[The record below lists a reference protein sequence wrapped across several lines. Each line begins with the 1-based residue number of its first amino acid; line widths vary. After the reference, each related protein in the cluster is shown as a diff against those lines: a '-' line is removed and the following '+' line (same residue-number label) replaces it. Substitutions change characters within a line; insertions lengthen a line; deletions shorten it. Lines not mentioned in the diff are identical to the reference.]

1 MKICVEI
8 SINVVLKVSS
18 KPKFKMSSVP
28 EKPWS
33 VHQFEQFRP
42 HMASW
47 VSREVTPHLS
57 LNNFTVRRLL
67 IHGQVKVGKR
77 EIVEYIS
84 QRDAGDPYRI
94 HIFISAFHR
103 KADESQREELE
114 KHNVKV
120 FSVFSKKKQQEA
132 IEFIEDQLIPDIRVI
147 IHWDECDYGTGERQT
162 LAQIYQHFRNHE
174 QVFNILYSATPEELL
189 YSSEIEGTANGNDT
203 FVADFYE
210 DGIVR
215 RYEPPIGYCG
225 AAEFLREN
233 LVVDAMPFFES
244 TSPNSYV
251 LSDQAICIL
260 AEAKRHLKETNKV
273 IRLLAT
279 ELEDA
284 EDAEVVDEELVN
296 SLKSRLN
303 SIKVRNII
311 ILRISYKNGD
321 DDDDDDS
328 DAGSDDSGSYKAIYP
343 FLKYSRHIDELK
355 DVAIFADKHDVKDLA
370 SLENVDCST
379 IKWGKRVFWRDL
391 CKDKV
396 VLVVHDQTSTRSTE
410 WVFHDRLFA
419 THDYRKRITFNTVA
433 QAQLRPAHYSQNYGS
448 FQRIRIYGHLKT
460 FQLCAG
466 QITASDYLM
475 NEWIVRKIPKS
486 HPPSYR
492 LKNILNPKQLL
503 PERLGGD
510 LPLDIGYPHEV
521 AQRMLIILGCT
532 NNGDTKMSQRV
543 RGQCK
548 VTPVI
553 RSKFYPVENPLQVKL
568 VTDRISA
575 DTDPNIFRYVN
586 GHKFNHKNLFRP
598 DLKDSDGNWKGTLRG
613 NRVFEYDTIKN
624 EVWGLR
630 LGKEGVRLTVCYDRG
645 QLGLCL
651 RVATEEY
658 RQVNDLEAY
667 KSMYC
672 LDV

>member
-1 MKICVEI
+1 
-8 SINVVLKVSS
+8 
-18 KPKFKMSSVP
+18 MSSVQ

-57 LNNFTVRRLL
+57 LNSFTVRRLL

-84 QRDAGDPYRI
+84 QRDANDPYRI

-162 LAQIYQHFRNHE
+162 LAQIYQYFRDHE
-174 QVFNILYSATPEELL
+174 QVFNILYSATPEELI
-189 YSSEIEGTANGNDT
+189 YSSEIDGATDENDV
-203 FVADFYE
+203 FVSDFYE

-215 RYEPPIGYCG
+215 RYEPPVGYCG
-225 AAEFLREN
+225 ANEFLRAD
-233 LVVDAMPFFES
+233 LVTDAMPFFES
-244 TSPNSYV
+244 TSPHSYV
-251 LSDQAICIL
+251 LSDQAKRIL
-260 AEAKRHLKETNKV
+260 ADAKRHLKETNKV
-273 IRLLAT
+273 IRRLQTQLD
-279 ELEDA
+279 DA
-284 EDAEVVDEELVN
+284 EEADVVDEELIQ
-296 SLKSRLN
+296 SLQSKIS

-328 DAGSDDSGSYKAIYP
+328 DAECDDSASYKAIYP

-355 DVAIFADKHDVKDLA
+355 DVAIFADKHDVDDLA
-370 SLENVDCST
+370 SVENVDCKI
-379 IKWGKRVFWRDL
+379 IKWGKKVFWDNMP
-391 CKDKV
+391 KDKI

-466 QITASDYLM
+466 HISASAYLL
-475 NEWIVRKIPKS
+475 NEWIVRKVPKS
-486 HPPSYR
+486 NPPRYR
-492 LKNILNPKQLL
+492 LKHILNGKQCL
-503 PERLGGD
+503 PESLGGD
-510 LPLDIGYPHEV
+510 LPLETGYPHEV
-521 AQRMLIILGCT
+521 AQRMLIMLGCT
-532 NNGDTKMSQRV
+532 NNGETKMSQRV

-548 VTPVI
+548 ITPVI
-553 RSKFYPVENPLQVKL
+553 RSKFYPVENTALQHVKHL
-568 VTDRISA
+568 TESI
-575 DTDPNIFRYVN
+575 TEENDPAIARYVN
-586 GHKFNHKNLFRP
+586 GHKFNYNNLFRP
-598 DLKDSDGNWKGTLRG
+598 ELKDIDGKWRGTFRG
-613 NRVFEYDTIKN
+613 SKVCEHDSIKN

-630 LGKEGVRLTVCYDRG
+630 LGKEGVRLTVCYDHG

-651 RVATEEY
+651 RVATEEV
-658 RQVNDLEAY
+658 RQVNDLETY